1 MTLEGKLGLLGSG
14 PEAEIQSPL
23 RDSGHRRLIKVRE
36 TWSLGAGA
44 CGPDTGFGREGLWD
58 EPTVVSPSLFSFWR
72 T

>member
-36 TWSLGAGA
+36 TWSLAQGTFGFSAVPGAHGGWRPYRERGGGA
-44 CGPDTGFGREGLWD
+44 CSHVE
-58 EPTVVSPSLFSFWR
+58 
-72 T
+72 